1 MELVMKT
8 KSFRDAER
16 EQTSILAPLE
26 RAALRGL
33 ARHMPGW
40 VNSDHLSVLGLVGM
54 LGAGACYA
62 ASKQNPL
69 MLHLV
74 NLFIFLNW
82 FGDSL
87 DAGNQLVFSSLCAR
101 HIQAL
106 PMENGPH

>member
-1 MELVMKT
+1 MPANRRQDVGAPAMQMEVAIST
-8 KSFRDAER
+8 KAFRDAER

-33 ARHMPGW
+33 ARRMPAW
-40 VNSDHLSVLGLVGM
+40 VNSDHLSVLGLAGM

-74 NLFIFLNW
+74 DLFIFFNL
-82 FGDSL
+82 FGDL
-87 DAGNQLVFSSLCAR
+87 LVGMLA
-101 HIQAL
+101 
-106 PMENGPH
+106 